1 VTGDQVALVVCICL
15 ASREWGKERRRR
27 PIKQFNC
34 LMDLSDHS
42 INAASNLPETM
53 GGTPALKNRF
63 NEKDSITECVI
74 TRTDLKN
81 QVKNIRKVVPF
92 Q

>member
-1 VTGDQVALVVCICL
+1 
-15 ASREWGKERRRR
+15 
-27 PIKQFNC
+27 
-34 LMDLSDHS
+34 
-42 INAASNLPETM
+42 M